1 MYATI
6 SADIVSSTSLSLEE
20 TIMMKQKIQELF
32 QLLENNYPQFWGRQI
47 KGDYIECLIPNVP
60 DAFRIALII
69 KSYIKSLQINEHI
82 QKKDFVTYGVRIAIG
97 IGSLRII
104 DKENGIIDGEAIYL
118 SGRSIE
124 SMSSPT
130 KGTLTININNSK
142 LDKVLSTIAV
152 LTDALMN
159 NTTQRQ
165 SEALLYKLLGMKEVE
180 IANKM
185 GISQAGVN
193 KHSTASKWYCI
204 EEALDFFEHINFEEY
219 E

>member
-6 SADIVSSTSLSLEE
+6 SADIVSSTSLSMEE
-20 TIMMKQKIQELF
+20 TIMLKHKIQELLH
-32 QLLENNYPQFWGRQI
+32 LLEKKYPQFWGRLI

-60 DAFRIALII
+60 DAFRVALII
-69 KSYIKSLQINEHI
+69 KSYIKSLQINENK
-82 QKKDFVTYGVRIAIG
+82 QKKDFVTYGVRIAVG
-97 IGSLRII
+97 IGSLRIV
-104 DKENGIIDGEAIYL
+104 DKEHGIIDGEAIYL

-124 SMSSPT
+124 GMSSLN
-130 KGTLTININNSK
+130 KGTLTVNITNSQ

-165 SEALLYKLLGMKEVE
+165 SEVLFYKLLGMKEVE

-185 GISQAGVN
+185 GISQAGIN

-204 EEALDFFEHINFEEY
+204 EEALHFFEHINFEEY